1 MCGRSSL
8 TKTEK
13 EIESRFQATF
23 YSEELERYNP
33 LPNYNVAPTQ
43 MMPVITQDDA
53 HRLKILRWGLIPF
66 WAKDRTI
73 GTKMINARS
82 ETLTEKAAF
91 KNLLKSHRC
100 IVPMDGFYE
109 WQKSGNQKVPYR
121 MITTD
126 QDIFGV
132 AGLYD
137 TWKDPD
143 SREVVHSFT
152 VITVGANKLMESIH
166 DRMPAILTKSNE
178 RMWLDPE
185 IKPQD
190 AVQLLL
196 PYADQDMKAYRVSPK
211 INSVKEQ
218 GAALIVEV
226 SDEDRS
232 TPTQLSLF

>member
-13 EIESRFQATF
+13 EIESRFKATF
-23 YSEELERYNP
+23 YSEELARYNP

-43 MMPVITQDDA
+43 MMPVITQEDA
-53 HRLKILRWGLIPF
+53 YHLKILRWGLIPF

-73 GTKMINARS
+73 GAKMINARS

-91 KNLLKSHRC
+91 KNLLQSRRC

-109 WQKSGNQKVPYR
+109 WKKVGNQKVPYR
-121 MITTD
+121 MIATD

-137 TWKDPD
+137 TWKDTD
-143 SREVVHSFT
+143 SGEVLHSFT

-166 DRMPAILTKSNE
+166 DRMPAMLTKAHENI
-178 RMWLDPE
+178 WLDPT
-185 IKPQD
+185 IKPQE
-190 AVQLLL
+190 AIQLLL
-196 PYADQDMKAYRVSPK
+196 PYPDQGMKAYRVSSK
-211 INSVKEQ
+211 INSVKER
-218 GAALIVEV
+218 GSDLILEVEGN
-226 SDEDRS
+226 DGP